1 MKSWGWKEGGGSNGE
16 KWGKNGIMKT
26 FRFQCEQLILKMFS
40 WGKKKIYSFVI
51 IKNTSHLVFRD
62 IHIYENPASTY

>member
-40 WGKKKIYSFVI
+40 WGKKNLLICDY
-51 IKNTSHLVFRD
+51 
-62 IHIYENPASTY
+62 